1 MKKYYFRNPY
11 LLQGLVL
18 ALGLATSGFSDE
30 LPETYT
36 GVRPLGMGKAFTAV
50 ANDEN
55 SVWTNPAGVT
65 RVRKARSRKTF
76 SLINFPTVIGGGNDG
91 GKSFLLN
98 MLGKST
104 SKGPEVLEGILS
116 NLDSNKSEA
125 IWVRTG
131 TSAMAFFDVPKGS
144 PWVLGAF
151 SNAKTW
157 ISPESDTSESSL
169 PEDTV
174 VFIDN
179 VTDVGG
185 LLTLAWT
192 NRTNRINF
200 ALQLRPTMRYGYYDK
215 TTLGLLLSEFKTKIR
230 EDGNSG
236 FGLGLD
242 AGFMWTLADYWFPTI
257 GLAIKNLPTG
267 CIDEYLNPFAEVRQK
282 VCGTKYSGT
291 VNNPESPTL
300 LDPMDLRLGLSMTPR
315 LGRKIALRF
324 AVDLHHLYITPDNVT
339 YYGLSGV
346 EPLKQV
352 HAGVE
357 LFVGNP
363 LLINPFSIRVG
374 FNQGFLTFGGTFRVG
389 LLALE
394 AAMFQQDVSSSAS
407 GEKDER
413 YVASLT
419 LEFN

>member
-1 MKKYYFRNPY
+1 MIKTNFWNYI
-11 LLQGLVL
+11 LLILL
-18 ALGLATSGFSDE
+18 IGFKNKAYADE
-30 LPETYT
+30 LPDTYT
-36 GVRPLGMGKAFTAV
+36 GVRPLGMGKAFTAI

-65 RVRKARSRKTF
+65 RVRKARSRRTF
-76 SLINFPTVIGGGNDG
+76 SLINFPTIIGGGNEG
-91 GKSFLLN
+91 GKKFLLN

-104 SKGPEVLEGILS
+104 SKGPEVLESILS
-116 NLDSNKSEA
+116 DLDSSKSES

-131 TSAMAFFDVPKGS
+131 TSAMMFFDVPKGS
-144 PWVLGAF
+144 PWVIGAF

-157 ISPESDTSESSL
+157 ISPESDSNETGL
-169 PEDTV
+169 PEDAI

-192 NRTNRINF
+192 NRTNRLNF

-215 TTLGLLLSEFKTKIR
+215 TNLGTLISEFKTKIR
-230 EDGNSG
+230 DDGNSG
-236 FGLGLD
+236 FGLGVD

-257 GLAIKNLPTG
+257 GLAVKNLPTG

-300 LDPMDLRLGLSMTPR
+300 LDPMDIRVGMSMTPR

-324 AVDLHHLYITPDNVT
+324 AVDLHHLYMTPDNVT

-357 LFVGNP
+357 MFVGNP
-363 LLINPFSIRVG
+363 LLINPFSLRVG
-374 FNQGFLTFGGTFRVG
+374 FNQGFMTFGGTFRVG
-389 LLALE
+389 FLALE

-407 GEKDER
+407 GEKDTR
-413 YVASLT
+413 YIASLT